1 MAKYKGEDRNED
13 RDTVMMSIADTEF
26 NHLFRCDSG
35 APCPQGF
42 GLLRAFA
49 EARPS
54 DFSFLQANDL
64 SDHTNSAF
72 AGIEEWDAFAQHYA
86 SCKRCNV

>member
-1 MAKYKGEDRNED
+1 MSEYKGEDR
-13 RDTVMMSIADTEF
+13 DTGMISIANTQFD
-26 NHLFRCDSG
+26 HLFRCGSG
-35 APCPQGF
+35 APCPQGAV
-42 GLLRAFA
+42 LLRAFA

-64 SDHTNSAF
+64 SDQTNSAF